1 MTSYVTYDSSGVS
14 NVIPVST
21 PVHSTHA
28 DSVRAL
34 KDAMRDNQLTQ
45 TTHREVND
53 STLTVRAYTWA
64 SGQLQVGYYE
74 FPTLVEAELYAQALV
89 DSGHEKVNVYAR
101 SGELISTQQSTVSKS
116 YA

>member
-1 MTSYVTYDSSGVS
+1 MTSYVRYDNNGVS
-14 NVIPVST
+14 GVIPVSV

-53 STLTVRAYTWA
+53 FTVTVRSFTWA
-64 SGQLQVGYYE
+64 SGQLQVGSYE
-74 FPTLVEAELYAQALV
+74 FPTVAEAELYAQALV
-89 DSGHEKVNVYAR
+89 DYGHEKVNIYAR
-101 SGELISTQQSTVSKS
+101 SGELISTQQATVSKS